1 VRCPSTLAP
10 QSAEPTCG
18 ADEVTMRTELLGE
31 LRSRLH
37 NVSRLMDCV
46 GCGRCRLWGKL
57 QVQGLG
63 TALRIL
69 YAPDRQAVLRSLQRS
84 HVVALF
90 NLLGRLAHSV
100 EVARVVVPL
109 LGAAHATCSPR
120 GCKASEYVV
129 QDGDEEG
136 GAAEGS
142 PGGAFDPIT
151 QPFGA

>member
-1 VRCPSTLAP
+1 
-10 QSAEPTCG
+10 
-18 ADEVTMRTELLGE
+18 MRTELLAAF
-31 LRSRLH
+31 RSRLH

-69 YAPDRQAVLRSLQRS
+69 YAPDRRAVLHSLQRS

-90 NLLGRLAHSV
+90 NLLGRLSHSV

-120 GCKASEYVV
+120 GCKASEYLV
-129 QDGDEEG
+129 DDDEAEAEQQQQQQHERAAG
-136 GAAEGS
+136 GAS
-142 PGGAFDPIT
+142 GATFLDER
-151 QPFGA
+151 PFG